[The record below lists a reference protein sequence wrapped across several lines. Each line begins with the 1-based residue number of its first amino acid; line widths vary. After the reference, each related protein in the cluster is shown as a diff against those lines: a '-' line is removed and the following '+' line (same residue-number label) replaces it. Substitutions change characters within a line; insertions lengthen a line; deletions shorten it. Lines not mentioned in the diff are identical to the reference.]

1 MVQITTH
8 LRPREWNP
16 RPLSK
21 KSLVIPDQTLSL
33 KTMVQKYVR
42 GLPIAAPQFNGI
54 ATEDELAVD
63 FSKLDL
69 AEQQEIINNAAD
81 ELKMF
86 DDAKTQLEA
95 EKRAKELEKAEKE
108 RLELEELRKLKDSLK
123 Q

>member
-1 MVQITTH
+1 MATITTH

-54 ATEDELAVD
+54 STEDELAID

-69 AEQQEIINNAAD
+69 AEQEEITNNAFN
-81 ELKMF
+81 ELKMHN
-86 DDAKTQLEA
+86 DTKLAAEA
-95 EKRAKELEKAEKE
+95 EKARKAAEKAQKE
-108 RLELEELRKLKDSLK
+108 AAELEELRKLRDSQK